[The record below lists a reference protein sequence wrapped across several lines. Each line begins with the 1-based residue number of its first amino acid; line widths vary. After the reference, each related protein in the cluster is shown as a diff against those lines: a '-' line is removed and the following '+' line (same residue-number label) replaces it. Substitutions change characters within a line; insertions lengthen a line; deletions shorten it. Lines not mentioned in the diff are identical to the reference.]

1 MKVKNINIEGK
12 ERYTFWRPIQMRIHG
27 FLYLSLFYR
36 LLEEICLEGNHG
48 KKKIFEE
55 IKVAYKGFVCWQ
67 FRKN

>member
-1 MKVKNINIEGK
+1 
-12 ERYTFWRPIQMRIHG
+12 MRIHG

-55 IKVAYKGFVCWQ
+55 IKAAYKGFVCWQ